1 MKICCRKQKRCR
13 QLAARGSWPHNAP
26 PPPPQ
31 SSAREIFVFLRTHS
45 NLINLAADKSPR
57 RPYFARRGGS
67 SLNPRCYSTSR
78 ALWHWWITMLLAAAP
93 AAQPPTLRVSRKNEM
108 RRVRER
114 ASGKEEEQRSTECP
128 RLFHSGQLFCP
139 IAVYLSTV
147 GLMLTLLF
155 IGSHFCALSLIQ
167 KNITFYQG
175 VWVRDFFSS
184 LTPMRVRIWQY
195 DMISDESSPDCS
207 PSAAIGRD
215 V

>member
-13 QLAARGSWPHNAP
+13 QLAARGSWSHNAP

-67 SLNPRCYSTSR
+67 GLNPRCYSTSR

-108 RRVRER
+108 RRARER
-114 ASGKEEEQRSTECP
+114 ESERKRGGTAVDWMP

-155 IGSHFCALSLIQ
+155 IGRIFVQCLWSR
-167 KNITFYQG
+167 KITFYQG
-175 VWVRDFFSS
+175 V
-184 LTPMRVRIWQY
+184 RVRYFFKSPTPDASSTLAIW
-195 DMISDESSPDCS
+195 
-207 PSAAIGRD
+207 
-215 V
+215 